1 MKHTRLSITF
11 FALGVLCIVSALGL
25 FFYNRFTADKAY
37 EVSQDT
43 VSQLT
48 ELIEQEE
55 PGIFPTDNVEREMPK
70 TKVDGNGYIG
80 YLNITEYDLKLPVSA
95 EINYD
100 ILNISPCLYSGSVYS
115 NDMVVAAHNYEY
127 HFGKIPYL
135 PIGSVIT
142 FTDVENNKYEYQVIS
157 IETLGPTQI
166 EEMTTKTIGNNWDLT
181 LFTCNYG
188 GSQRIAVRCMRT
200 AES

>member
-1 MKHTRLSITF
+1 MKHTKLSITF
-11 FALGVLCIVSALGL
+11 FALGVLCIASALGL
-25 FFYNRFTADKAY
+25 FFYNRVSADKAY
-37 EVSQDT
+37 EASQNT

-55 PGIFPTDNVEREMPK
+55 SGVFPTDNVDREMPK

-80 YLNITEYDLKLPVSA
+80 FLDIKEYDLKLPVSA

-127 HFGKIPYL
+127 HFGKISYL
-135 PIGSVIT
+135 SIGSAIT
-142 FTDVENNKYEYQVIS
+142 FTDVENNKYEYQVVS
-157 IETLGPTQI
+157 IETLAPTQI
-166 EEMTTKTIGNNWDLT
+166 EEMKTKSIGNDWDLT

-188 GSQRIAVRCMRT
+188 GSKRIAVRCKRV
-200 AES
+200 